1 MSARGTIWRW
11 AVVLVPGALLYFLP
25 VPAFSPMQRHLLAVF
40 VATIIALVAQPVPM
54 GVAALA
60 AMSLLAVTR
69 TLEPARVLA
78 GFGDTTVWLV
88 FSAFLLALAVTVTG
102 LGSRIAYLCIQWFG
116 RGPLSLGYSI
126 AAAGLTLSPFVPSD
140 TGRGGGI
147 LFPITR
153 GIAQA
158 MESEPGPTS
167 GRIGRFL
174 ILVGFHANYTASA
187 MFLTAMAANP
197 LIATFALQTAGVEL
211 TWGQWAL
218 GASVPGLL
226 TLALAPL
233 LIRAMHPPEIV
244 DVAPARLLAA
254 AQLAARGAMTRG
266 ERLLG
271 LVLLGV
277 MAAWVTQPWHGLHP
291 TIVALCGVSAL
302 LILRVMSWN
311 DLLNETR
318 AWDALV
324 WFASLVMM
332 ASELNKA
339 GVIGILSKTLFGE
352 LSGLPWIATLLVL
365 AVGYF
370 YIHYAF
376 ASLTA
381 HVTALYPAFLA
392 AAVAGGVPPLLAA
405 MPLAYFSSLN
415 AGLTHYSTGSAPVFF
430 AGGYVSQGDWWRTGF
445 AVSAMNMV
453 IWLGVG
459 MLWWKVLG
467 WW

>member
-1 MSARGTIWRW
+1 MTAGGTAWRW
-11 AVVLVPGALLYFLP
+11 CVVLIPGTLLYAMPLAGFD
-25 VPAFSPMQRHLLAVF
+25 PAQRHLLAVF

-60 AMSLLAVTR
+60 AVSLLAVTR

-88 FSAFLLALAVTVTG
+88 FSAFLLALAVTITG
-102 LGSRIAYLCIQWFG
+102 LGSRIAYGCIQRFG
-116 RGPLSLGYSI
+116 RGPLSLGYSL
-126 AAAGLTLSPFVPSD
+126 AAAGLTLAPFVPSD

-153 GIAQA
+153 SIAQA
-158 MESEPGPTS
+158 MGSEPGSSS

-174 ILVGFHANYTASA
+174 TLVAFHANYTASA

-197 LIATFALQTAGVEL
+197 LIAAFVRDAGLVQM
-211 TWGQWAL
+211 TWAQWAM
-218 GASVPGLL
+218 GALVPGLL
-226 TLALAPL
+226 SLAIVPL
-233 LIRAMHPPEIV
+233 VIRALHPPESH
-244 DVAPARLLAA
+244 DVRPARLLAR
-254 AQLAARGAMTRG
+254 AQLAARGPMTRG
-266 ERLLG
+266 ERLLA

-277 MAAWVTQPWHGLHP
+277 MSAWVTQPWHHLHP
-291 TIVALCGVSAL
+291 TVVALCGVTSL
-302 LILRVMSWN
+302 LILRVMTWQ
-311 DLLNETR
+311 DLLSETR

-339 GVIGILSKTLFGE
+339 GVIAILSKTFFSE
-352 LSGLPWIATLLVL
+352 LVGLPWIATLVLL

-392 AAVAGGVPPLLAA
+392 AAVAADVPPLLAA

-430 AGGYVSQGDWWRTGF
+430 AGGYVSQGDWWRTGLI
-445 AVSAMNMV
+445 VSLVNLV
-453 IWLGVG
+453 LWLGVG
-459 MLWWKVLG
+459 MAWWKVLG

>member
-1 MSARGTIWRW
+1 MTSRGTMWRW
-11 AVVLVPGALLYFLP
+11 AVVLVPGVLLYFLP
-25 VPAFSPMQRHLLAVF
+25 LPAFSPPQRHLFAVF
-40 VATIIALVAQPVPM
+40 VATIVALVAQPVPM
-54 GVAALA
+54 GVAAMSAIALLA
-60 AMSLLAVTR
+60 ATR

-102 LGSRIAYLCIQWFG
+102 LGARVAYLCIQWFG
-116 RGPLSLGYSI
+116 RGPLSLGYSM
-126 AAAGLTLSPFVPSD
+126 AAASLALSPFVPSD

-147 LFPITR
+147 IFPITR

-158 MESEPGPTS
+158 MESEPGATS

-197 LIATFALQTAGVEL
+197 LIASFAAATGHVEL

-226 TLALAPL
+226 TLGIVPL
-233 LIRAMHPPEIV
+233 LIRAMHPPEIT
-244 DVAPARLLAA
+244 DVGPARQLAR
-254 AQLAARGAMTRG
+254 AQLAARGPMTRD
-266 ERLLG
+266 EKALG
-271 LVLLGV
+271 LVLLAV
-277 MAAWVTQPWHGLHP
+277 MAAWVTQPFHGLHP
-291 TIVALCGVSAL
+291 TIVALCGVSTL
-302 LILRVMSWN
+302 LILRVMTWQ
-311 DLLNETR
+311 DLLKETR

-324 WFASLVMM
+324 WFAALVMM

-339 GVIGILSKTLFGE
+339 GVIAILSKTLFGE
-352 LSGLPWIATLLVL
+352 LTGLPWIATILLL

-370 YIHYAF
+370 YIHYTF

-430 AGGYVSQGDWWRTGF
+430 AGGYVSQGDWWRTGL
-445 AVSAMNMV
+445 AVSVVNMV

-459 MLWWKVLG
+459 MLWWKLLG